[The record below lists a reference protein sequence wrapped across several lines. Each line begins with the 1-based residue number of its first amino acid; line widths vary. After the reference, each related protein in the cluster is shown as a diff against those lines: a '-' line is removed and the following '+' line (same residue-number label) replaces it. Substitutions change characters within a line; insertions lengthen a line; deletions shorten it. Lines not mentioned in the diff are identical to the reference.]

1 VTASDIEAVERAT
14 LAAVAPRE
22 LTESD
27 GWLLGLDPGTIRRA
41 ASAVPLAHDLDLS
54 PAMLDRIEAAYNQ
67 RGLNPAFRL
76 ADQPGLAGVRALLAA
91 RGYAAQQPTLVKFGS
106 VTAMRALTRG
116 SPAETTATPPQGW
129 AEVFL
134 GEGFDPID
142 GANRIANLTRSPDA
156 VYASVVQDGRTV
168 AVGVCAFAGHWASV
182 HGMRTEKAARGQ
194 GFAGRVLAGL
204 AAAAQARGVERV
216 FLQVE
221 EGNQAARSLYR
232 RAGFTP
238 AWRYLYWSR
247 SAPLVA

>member
-1 VTASDIEAVERAT
+1 MTGGDIEAVERAT

-22 LTESD
+22 LTEID

-41 ASAVPLAHDLDLS
+41 ASAVPLVHDLKIS
-54 PAMLDRIEAAYNQ
+54 AATLDRIEAAYNQ

-106 VTAMRALTRG
+106 VTAMRDVTRG

-142 GANRIANLTRSPDA
+142 GANRIANLTRSPAGRSHMRKEAGAASLFA
-156 VYASVVQDGRTV
+156 VILLKAMRNASSGDECLRR
-168 AVGVCAFAGHWASV
+168 SLR
-182 HGMRTEKAARGQ
+182 MRTFSAAK
-194 GFAGRVLAGL
+194 
-204 AAAAQARGVERV
+204 
-216 FLQVE
+216 
-221 EGNQAARSLYR
+221 S
-232 RAGFTP
+232 
-238 AWRYLYWSR
+238 
-247 SAPLVA
+247 